1 MEKSLVFTK
10 IYEESEYNGYIAT
23 DEYICYEN
31 NKIPVKAL
39 WDTGSSDSVISSDLA
54 KRLGLH
60 SVGKAK
66 INSSGSTYQSGL
78 YEVVLLLDEKE
89 TINLHVMESHQLDKS
104 GIDMLIGLDVIC
116 LGDFALSTYDGTIC
130 LSFRMPS
137 KGLINFNDNS

>member
-1 MEKSLVFTK
+1 MKKSLVFTK

-23 DEYICYEN
+23 DEYICCEN

-39 WDTGSSDSVISSDLA
+39 WDTGSSDSVISSNLV
-54 KRLGLH
+54 KRLKIH

-66 INSSGSTYQSGL
+66 INSSGSTYQSRL
-78 YEVVLLLDEKE
+78 YEITLLLAEQQP
-89 TINLHVMESHQLDKS
+89 INLYVTESHQLDKS
-104 GIDMLIGLDVIC
+104 GIDMLIGLDIIG

-137 KGLINFNDNS
+137 KGLIDFNDK